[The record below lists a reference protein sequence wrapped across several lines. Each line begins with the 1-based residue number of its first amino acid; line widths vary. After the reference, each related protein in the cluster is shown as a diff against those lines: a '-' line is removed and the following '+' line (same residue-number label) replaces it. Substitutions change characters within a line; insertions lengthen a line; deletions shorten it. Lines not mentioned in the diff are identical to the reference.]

1 MKLPLLFVVLVILA
15 HIAHVS
21 ACSPQSKPQTPAKVD
36 SNNKIP
42 HSPSPATQIDD
53 NKDGQVVAES
63 MGIMIQALA
72 TFSQNPHNPV
82 VAGACALQALG
93 AFIKMLIQ
101 IFDEVAPTRTPR
113 SEQEVAQWFIGL
125 SKEKQ
130 LQIMQLMSAY
140 IKRCKHS

>member
-1 MKLPLLFVVLVILA
+1 MKLPILFVVLFLA
-15 HIAHVS
+15 PIPNLIAS
-21 ACSPQSKPQTPAKVD
+21 SPKSQQQAPAKVD

-42 HSPSPATQIDD
+42 HSPSPATQVDD

-63 MGIMIQALA
+63 MGTMITALA

-82 VAGACALQALG
+82 IAGACALQALG

-113 SEQEVAQWFIGL
+113 SEQEVAQWFMSIP
-125 SKEKQ
+125 KEKQ
-130 LQIMQLMSAY
+130 LQIMQLISAY
-140 IKRCKHS
+140 IKTCKHS